1 MVIVYNPNRTGG
13 KEKMVT
19 KQLLK
24 MDYNG
29 HAYSIVYRYDRTFS
43 PFVLYE
49 HTYGHRKM
57 LSKFANFES
66 CLYAILDLMNH
77 R

>member
-1 MVIVYNPNRTGG
+1 M
-13 KEKMVT
+13 KT

-24 MDYNG
+24 MNYNG
-29 HAYSIVYRYDRTFS
+29 HAYSVVYRYDRTFS
-43 PFVLYE
+43 PFVLYAHNCE
-49 HTYGHRKM
+49 HRKM
-57 LSKFANFES
+57 LSKFADFNS